1 MIEILE
7 KRNRPS
13 QMALLIISFLIAISY
28 LRVCG
33 ASNAML
39 VGGESYYR
47 SSEYV
52 STPDLSESEDVYER
66 IIYIGENKNRVI
78 NHLDY
83 LVNRIGARPSGSE
96 NLQKACEWAKD
107 KFSDFGLENVHLEE
121 CGVSPRLFFYNL
133 FRIGERPIYNVIA
146 DIPGTEKPDDYVI
159 IGAHIDSDDAGDGA
173 TDNGTG
179 VCATLEAAR
188 ILMEADARPV
198 RTIRFI
204 LFSGEEIGK
213 VGSRVYV
220 ADHRDIMRNISV
232 MLNMDQ
238 GTDYISGISATRDM
252 ISDFKTAFAPVLD
265 LNPELP
271 FVIKR
276 VDSLSKIISEC
287 CGSSGTSDHGSFH
300 DAGVPALIW
309 QQEGINPSPYY
320 AHTRHDTFDKIVPEY
335 IEHSALV
342 IALGALGIA
351 NLDNMITPE
360 NSQSGL

>member
-1 MIEILE
+1 MIEILD
-7 KRNRPS
+7 KRNRSS

-28 LRVCG
+28 IRVCG
-33 ASNAML
+33 ASDAML

-66 IIYIGENKNRVI
+66 IIYIGENKNRV
-78 NHLDY
+78 
-83 LVNRIGARPSGSE
+83 
-96 NLQKACEWAKD
+96 CEWAKD

-133 FRIGERPIYNVIA
+133 IRIGERPIYNVIA
-146 DIPGTEKPDDYVI
+146 DIPGTEKPDEYVI

-335 IEHSALV
+335 VEHSALV

-360 NSQSGL
+360 NSQSGF